1 MTTETQSVRDP
12 INQRINDI
20 LYVYNISGQLSDYS
34 DIPETRQGAL
44 LYPHMATP
52 LDVSDSEEVY
62 KQKRREYLK
71 QHFKPSEAAIQK
83 ADQLL
88 NEKIDAL
95 NEMDPK

>member
-1 MTTETQSVRDP
+1 MLNIRQE
-12 INQRINDI
+12 INDI
-20 LYVYNISGQLSDYS
+20 LYIYNITGSLVDYEH
-34 DIPETRQGAL
+34 IPETHQGAL

-52 LDVSDSEEVY
+52 FELNESEETH